1 MPTWIIAITV
11 IVVLQTTSAYL
22 GRLVPIAAPEFMRE
36 FGWDEGWVGYL
47 SAANVIGAL
56 FILTAGI
63 GIIKRMGGVLA
74 LQLGLVIGAASL
86 LLYLVPSLAVALIAS
101 MIIGLNN
108 GAANPAGSEVLQR
121 FTPPAH
127 RNFVFSIKQA
137 GVPLGGVIAGLTI
150 PPLVNS
156 LGWRMALVV
165 AAVGSIAAVA
175 LMLPFRARIDPPRE
189 QRMGARFVSFRLSD
203 IVLPL
208 RSLSR
213 APTLWR
219 ISWVGCLLAIAQ
231 ACWVTFAVTYLV
243 VVLGLSLSVAGL
255 VFAVMQ
261 ATSVIGRMALG
272 WIADHVG
279 VQHHDARHRV
289 GRLGA
294 VDHRVRVGRTGLA
307 GLDLRA
313 ARRHRRL
320 LGVRLERRADRRGG
334 ASFTARA
341 DRRDRRGRGHP
352 GVHEQH
358 AGAGRVR
365 RLRRADRPVRSRV
378 PGRGSVQPCLP
389 ATALRHRPGAG
400 KIRFLTGA
408 RSNSRIE
415 PSMA

>member
-36 FGWDEGWVGYL
+36 FGWDESWVGYL

-137 GVPLGGVIAGLTI
+137 GVPLGGVVAGLTI

-175 LMLPFRARIDPPRE
+175 LMLPFRVADRSAARAKDAAPGSSASGCPTSCCRC
-189 QRMGARFVSFRLSD
+189 ARC
-203 IVLPL
+203 
-208 RSLSR
+208 R
-213 APTLWR
+213 ARRPCGGFPG
-219 ISWVGCLLAIAQ
+219 SA
-231 ACWVTFAVTYLV
+231 ACW
-243 VVLGLSLSVAGL
+243 
-255 VFAVMQ
+255 
-261 ATSVIGRMALG
+261 
-272 WIADHVG
+272 
-279 VQHHDARHRV
+279 
-289 GRLGA
+289 
-294 VDHRVRVGRTGLA
+294 
-307 GLDLRA
+307 
-313 ARRHRRL
+313 
-320 LGVRLERRADRRGG
+320 
-334 ASFTARA
+334 
-341 DRRDRRGRGHP
+341 
-352 GVHEQH
+352 
-358 AGAGRVR
+358 
-365 RLRRADRPVRSRV
+365 RSR
-378 PGRGSVQPCLP
+378 RP
-389 ATALRHRPGAG
+389 AG
-400 KIRFLTGA
+400 
-408 RSNSRIE
+408 
-415 PSMA
+415 

>member
-36 FGWDEGWVGYL
+36 FGWDGSWVGYL

-63 GIIKRMGGVLA
+63 GTIKRLGGVLA
-74 LQLGLVIGAASL
+74 LQAGLVIGAASL
-86 LLYLVPSLAVALIAS
+86 VLYLVPSLAVALIAS
-101 MIIGLNN
+101 IIIGLNN

-137 GVPLGGVIAGLTI
+137 GVPLGGVVAGLTI

-156 LGWRMALVV
+156 LGWRWALVV
-165 AAVGSIAAVA
+165 AAIGSIVAVA
-175 LMLPFRARIDPPRE
+175 LTLPFRSRIDPPPD
-189 QRMGARFVSFRLSD
+189 QRVGARLVSFRLSD

-231 ACWVTFAVTYLV
+231 ACWVTFAVIYLV

-272 WIADHVG
+272 WIADHAASSTTTLAIASGGSALSTIAFGLADPAWPVWAFIALAAVAGFSVSGWNG
-279 VQHHDARHRV
+279 VQIAEVARRSPPELIGETAAGSV
-289 GRLGA
+289 ILIFLANMLTPVAFAAFVALTNRYDLAFLVCGA
-294 VDHRVRVGRTGLA
+294 VAFG
-307 GLDLRA
+307 
-313 ARRHRRL
+313 
-320 LGVRLERRADRRGG
+320 
-334 ASFTARA
+334 
-341 DRRDRRGRGHP
+341 
-352 GVHEQH
+352 
-358 AGAGRVR
+358 
-365 RLRRADRPVRSRV
+365 
-378 PGRGSVQPCLP
+378 CLP
-389 ATALRHRPGAG
+389 LLYGIDRG
-400 KIRFLTGA
+400 
-408 RSNSRIE
+408 IE
-415 PSMA
+415 KPKG

>member
-36 FGWDEGWVGYL
+36 FGWDGSWVGYL

-63 GIIKRMGGVLA
+63 GTIKRMGGVLA
-74 LQLGLVIGAASL
+74 LQAGLVIGAASL
-86 LLYLVPSLAVALIAS
+86 VLYLVPSLAVALIAS
-101 MIIGLNN
+101 IIIGLNN

-137 GVPLGGVIAGLTI
+137 GVPLGGVVAGLTI

-156 LGWRMALVV
+156 LGWRWALVV
-165 AAVGSIAAVA
+165 AAIGSIVAVA
-175 LMLPFRARIDPPRE
+175 LTLPFRSRIDPPPD
-189 QRMGARFVSFRLSD
+189 QRVGARLVSFRLSD

-231 ACWVTFAVTYLV
+231 ACWVTFAVIYLV

-261 ATSVIGRMALG
+261 ATSVIGRMAFG
-272 WIADHVG
+272 WIADHAASSTTTLAIASVG
-279 VQHHDARHRV
+279 SA
-289 GRLGA
+289 LSTIA
-294 VDHRVRVGRTGLA
+294 FGLA
-307 GLDLRA
+307 DPAGRCGPSLLWPPWRA
-313 ARRHRRL
+313 FRCPAGTACRSPRWRGARR
-320 LGVRLERRADRRGG
+320 
-334 ASFTARA
+334 
-341 DRRDRRGRGHP
+341 P
-352 GVHEQH
+352 
-358 AGAGRVR
+358 
-365 RLRRADRPVRSRV
+365 
-378 PGRGSVQPCLP
+378 
-389 ATALRHRPGAG
+389 
-400 KIRFLTGA
+400 
-408 RSNSRIE
+408 N
-415 PSMA
+415 

>member
-1 MPTWIIAITV
+1 VIPTWIIAITV

-22 GRLVPIAAPEFMRE
+22 GRLIPIAAPEFTRE
-36 FGWDEGWVGYL
+36 FGWDESWVGYL

-63 GIIKRMGGVLA
+63 GTVKRMGGVLA
-74 LQLGLVIGAASL
+74 LQAGLVIGAASL

-101 MIIGLNN
+101 IIIGVNN

-137 GVPLGGVIAGLTI
+137 GVPLGGVVAGLTI

-165 AAVGSIAAVA
+165 AAVGSIATVA
-175 LMLPFRARIDPPRE
+175 LMLPFRSRIDPPRE
-189 QRMGARFVSFRLSD
+189 QRVGARLVSFRLSD
-203 IVLPL
+203 VVLPL

-213 APTLWR
+213 APMLWR

-261 ATSVIGRMALG
+261 ATSVIGRMTLG
-272 WIADHVG
+272 WIADHAVSSNMTLAIAAIGSALSTIAFGLAAPDWPVWAFVLLAAFAGFLVSGWNG
-279 VQHHDARHRV
+279 VQIAEVARYSPPELI
-289 GRLGA
+289 GETAAGA
-294 VDHRVRVGRTGLA
+294 VILVFMSNMLGPIAFAAFVALTGRYDYGFLM
-307 GLDLRA
+307 
-313 ARRHRRL
+313 
-320 LGVRLERRADRRGG
+320 
-334 ASFTARA
+334 
-341 DRRDRRGRGHP
+341 
-352 GVHEQH
+352 
-358 AGAGRVR
+358 AGAFS
-365 RLRRADRPVRSRV
+365 LM
-378 PGRGSVQPCLP
+378 CLP
-389 ATALRHRPGAG
+389 LLYGMDRKREKSAP
-400 KIRFLTGA
+400 
-408 RSNSRIE
+408 
-415 PSMA
+415 

>member
-1 MPTWIIAITV
+1 M
-11 IVVLQTTSAYL
+11 VLQTTSAYL

-36 FGWDEGWVGYL
+36 FGWDESWVGYL

-63 GIIKRMGGVLA
+63 GTIKRMGGVLA
-74 LQLGLVIGAASL
+74 LQIGLVIGAASL

-101 MIIGLNN
+101 IIIGLNN

-150 PPLVNS
+150 PPLVKS

-175 LMLPFRARIDPPRE
+175 LTVPFRSRIDPPRD
-189 QRMGARFVSFRLSD
+189 QRVGARLVSFRLSD

-243 VVLGLSLSVAGL
+243 VALGLSLSVAGL

-272 WIADHVG
+272 WIADH
-279 VQHHDARHRV
+279 
-289 GRLGA
+289 A
-294 VDHRVRVGRTGLA
+294 VSSTTTLAIASIGSALSTIAFGLA
-307 GLDLRA
+307 TPTGRFGPSSCSPPSRA
-313 ARRHRRL
+313 FRCPAGTACRSPRWRGARR
-320 LGVRLERRADRRGG
+320 
-334 ASFTARA
+334 
-341 DRRDRRGRGHP
+341 
-352 GVHEQH
+352 
-358 AGAGRVR
+358 
-365 RLRRADRPVRSRV
+365 RS
-378 PGRGSVQPCLP
+378 
-389 ATALRHRPGAG
+389 
-400 KIRFLTGA
+400 
-408 RSNSRIE
+408 
-415 PSMA
+415 